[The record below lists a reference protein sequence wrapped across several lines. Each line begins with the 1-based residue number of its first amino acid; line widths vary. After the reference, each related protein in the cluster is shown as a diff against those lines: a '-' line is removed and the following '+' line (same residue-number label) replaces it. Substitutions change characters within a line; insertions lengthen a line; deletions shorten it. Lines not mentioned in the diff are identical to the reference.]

1 MSTDDKVNI
10 LLVDDQPARLLTYET
25 ILSPLNQNL
34 VQSQSGEDALRRLMD
49 AEFAAILLDVSMP
62 GMDGF
67 ETAALIHQH
76 PRFENTPI
84 IFVTGV
90 HVTDIDRL
98 KGYQLGAVDYVYV
111 PVIPEI
117 LRGKVQVLVELYL
130 QRRELKWLNQVLA
143 KANEA
148 LAWANQE
155 LQAESRRELQRL
167 NQTLEH
173 ANSELARSNQALKD
187 EIAERKRAQDEV
199 LALNTTL
206 EQRVTQRT
214 RELERANKELESF
227 SYSVSHDLRAP
238 LRAIA
243 GFSEI
248 LATRHRPSLN
258 EEGRHYM
265 DNVVEASSHMERLI
279 DDLLKYSRLG
289 RNAVAIAPVSL
300 EEAFQDVLDNH
311 APRIAETG
319 ARITGPDAWPLVQG
333 NFTLL
338 RQILANL
345 LENALIFHRP
355 GECPKV
361 SLHCKTHDGM
371 VVFSVSDCGIGIASE
386 YCDKIFNAFQ
396 RLHSQEEYPGTGI
409 GLAIVKR
416 AVSLMEGEVWVESVP
431 GQGST
436 FHVQL
441 PGVVQKH

>member
-173 ANSELARSNQALKD
+173 ANTELARSNQALKD

-206 EQRVTQRT
+206 EQRVSQRT

-311 APRIAETG
+311 APRASLKQVPVSP
-319 ARITGPDAWPLVQG
+319 ARMRGRWCWATSRCCGRSWPICW
-333 NFTLL
+333 
-338 RQILANL
+338 RM
-345 LENALIFHRP
+345 H
-355 GECPKV
+355 
-361 SLHCKTHDGM
+361 
-371 VVFSVSDCGIGIASE
+371 
-386 YCDKIFNAFQ
+386 
-396 RLHSQEEYPGTGI
+396 
-409 GLAIVKR
+409 
-416 AVSLMEGEVWVESVP
+416 
-431 GQGST
+431 
-436 FHVQL
+436 
-441 PGVVQKH
+441 